1 MRIAVAGGTGVVGRH
16 TVDAAKERGHDVVV
30 LSRSSG
36 VDLREDAA
44 VSEALVG
51 VDVVIDAANSGTI
64 SGSKSLEFFTD
75 ATGRLSRLGASNGVS
90 KLVVLSIVGID
101 RFAKYGYYRAK
112 VAQEQVAIR
121 GPVAA
126 AIVRAT
132 QFHEFPSQILQ
143 RSRIGPIGLMPVARV
158 QSVAAASV
166 GRFLVESAES
176 DAVPA
181 DPVEV
186 AGPDQAW
193 LVDLARSYVR
203 SRGPRTAV
211 VPLRLPGSTGK
222 LMRSGGLLP
231 GSGAHILGPTFAEWM
246 NQ

>member
-1 MRIAVAGGTGVVGRH
+1 M
-16 TVDAAKERGHDVVV
+16 
-30 LSRSSG
+30 
-36 VDLREDAA
+36 
-44 VSEALVG
+44 
-51 VDVVIDAANSGTI
+51 
-64 SGSKSLEFFTD
+64 
-75 ATGRLSRLGASNGVS
+75 
-90 KLVVLSIVGID
+90 
-101 RFAKYGYYRAK
+101 
-112 VAQEQVAIR
+112 R
-121 GPVAA
+121 GPVPA

-132 QFHEFPSQILQ
+132 QFHEFPSQVLQ

-166 GRFLVESAES
+166 GRFLVESAEA

-181 DPVEV
+181 DGVEV

-211 VPLRLPGSTGK
+211 VPLRLPGSTGM

-231 GSGAHILGPTFAEWM
+231 GSGAHVLGPPFAEWL
-246 NQ
+246 NL